1 MDRRQ
6 KVLVI
11 VGPTASGKSA
21 LAVGLA
27 KKFNGEIVSA
37 DSRQVYTGLDIGTG
51 KVTEREAQSVPHYL
65 LDIASPKRTVT
76 AHEYSEKARS
86 AIHGI
91 AARGSLPIVV
101 GGTGFYIDALLGRV
115 DLPDVV
121 PNRALRKKLEK
132 KTVGQLYTLL
142 KGRDPNRAKIMNTP
156 SERNNTVRLIR
167 ALEVATFKKNSNKN
181 ESKGSPW
188 NAVLWIGIAPTKKD
202 LESRIKQRLRDR
214 IRAGMVAEGRRL
226 HAQGLSYKRMEQL
239 GLEYRSLSRL
249 LQRKITRKE
258 FEEELFRDIRRYA
271 KKQTAYWKRNK
282 EIRWFSSARS
292 PQILQTVSRWLGGRE
307 AR

>member
-1 MDRRQ
+1 
-6 KVLVI
+6 
-11 VGPTASGKSA
+11 
-21 LAVGLA
+21 
-27 KKFNGEIVSA
+27 
-37 DSRQVYTGLDIGTG
+37 
-51 KVTEREAQSVPHYL
+51 
-65 LDIASPKRTVT
+65 
-76 AHEYSEKARS
+76 
-86 AIHGI
+86 
-91 AARGSLPIVV
+91 
-101 GGTGFYIDALLGRV
+101 
-115 DLPDVV
+115 
-121 PNRALRKKLEK
+121 LEK